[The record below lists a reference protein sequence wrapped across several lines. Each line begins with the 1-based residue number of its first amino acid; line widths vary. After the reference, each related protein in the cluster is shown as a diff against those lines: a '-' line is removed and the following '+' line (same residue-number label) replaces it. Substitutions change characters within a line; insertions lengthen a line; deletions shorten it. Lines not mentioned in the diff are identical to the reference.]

1 MIDLTVLKETFGILL
16 ILTGCF
22 DALKYSLQAFKI
34 QKVQSAR
41 AQSRKFV
48 LMAIGNDLIKTVY
61 SVLILDIFI
70 FVSSVLALGCM
81 LHLWYVVY
89 LFYPYKYRGLS
100 HFKRPSLWK
109 FTINAMI
116 PNRFRERL

>member
-1 MIDLTVLKETFGILL
+1 MFDLQLTKEIFGILL

-70 FVSSVLALGCM
+70 FVSSILALFCM

-109 FTINAMI
+109 FTLNAMM
-116 PNRFRERL
+116 PNRLRERL

>member
-16 ILTGCF
+16 IITGIF
-22 DALKYSLQAFKI
+22 DAGKYSIQAWKI

-70 FVSSVLALGCM
+70 FVSSVLALFCM

-89 LFYPYKYRGLS
+89 LFYPYKHRGLH

-109 FTINAMI
+109 FTLNAMM
-116 PNRFRERL
+116 PNRLRERL